1 MQTISPAHRAHRA
14 VQGRTCAHINTTT
27 TMASQQSPKAPGLP
41 NPYAQRGLPNPYAS
55 ATISAAPVKYTE
67 EQAKA
72 EQQKKAPGSYLN
84 CSTPLP

>member
-1 MQTISPAHRAHRA
+1 
-14 VQGRTCAHINTTT
+14 
-27 TMASQQSPKAPGLP
+27 MASPPPQKAAGLP

-84 CSTPLP
+84 CSTL